1 MLRRISGESKSKA
14 GRNIFLSASMG
25 FPLYHCGERD
35 FSPRQIGVGSN
46 KKRGVIGLS
55 LRRELG
61 RTLTKKPDRAGQT
74 TKKKE
79 VSRK

>member
-1 MLRRISGESKSKA
+1 MLRGISGESKNKA
-14 GRNIFLSASMG
+14 GGRGFPSASMG

-55 LRRELG
+55 LRRERG
-61 RTLTKKPDRAGQT
+61 RTFMTKPDEIRET
-74 TKKKE
+74 TEKK